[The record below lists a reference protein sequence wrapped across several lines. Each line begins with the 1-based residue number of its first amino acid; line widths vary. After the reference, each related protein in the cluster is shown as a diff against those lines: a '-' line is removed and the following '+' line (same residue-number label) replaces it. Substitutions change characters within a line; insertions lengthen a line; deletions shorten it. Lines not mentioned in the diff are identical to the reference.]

1 MDQVKWVVIDLV
13 LILLLELKEMYV
25 ISIDITKNSLHAL
38 FSFINK

>member
-13 LILLLELKEMYV
+13 SILWLELKDMYV
-25 ISIDITKNSLHAL
+25 ISIDFTKNSLHAL

>member
-1 MDQVKWVVIDLV
+1 MDLV
-13 LILLLELKEMYV
+13 SILRLELKEMYV